1 MNFLS
6 IEFYGMLFICLVMYY
21 LIPVKRRWLVLLTG
35 SLGFY
40 CLISYKALI
49 VFMVICL
56 FSFILGIVIEKKKNN
71 ALLFLTIILL
81 ILPMICFRLASGIW
95 PERKLPV
102 IVGLSYFT
110 LQIIAYTVDVY
121 KGKIEAEKN
130 LSKYILFVSF
140 FPQIIQ
146 GPIPRYEQ
154 LQPQLIEGHKF
165 EEEKFIKGFM
175 LIQWGFFLKLMLAD
189 KAAVIVNTIFGN
201 YEIYEGMYIVLGGV
215 LYSVQ
220 IYADFLAYTT
230 IAQGIAALF
239 GINLVNNF
247 AHPYFSCSIKQF
259 WERWHI
265 SLSRWLKDY
274 IYIPLG
280 GNRKRKNINIV
291 LTFLVSGLWHGFNLK
306 YIAWGMIHAGYQII
320 GEKIYGLV
328 HMEKESRI
336 KRIVKQT
343 GTFMWVTIAWI
354 IFRADTLKQ
363 ALKMLYSSVSSFNPQ
378 ILWNGSI
385 LELGLDWQEM
395 LILIGSILILI
406 KCSMMQEKYCIRD
419 KIIKQLFV
427 VRLAIY
433 IAVISVIWVFGTYGY
448 EFEAADFIYGG
459 F

>member
-1 MNFLS
+1 MCS
-6 IEFYGMLFICLVMYY
+6 
-21 LIPVKRRWLVLLTG
+21 
-35 SLGFY
+35 
-40 CLISYKALI
+40 
-49 VFMVICL
+49 
-56 FSFILGIVIEKKKNN
+56 
-71 ALLFLTIILL
+71 
-81 ILPMICFRLASGIW
+81 
-95 PERKLPV
+95 
-102 IVGLSYFT
+102 
-110 LQIIAYTVDVY
+110 
-121 KGKIEAEKN
+121 
-130 LSKYILFVSF
+130 
-140 FPQIIQ
+140 
-146 GPIPRYEQ
+146 
-154 LQPQLIEGHKF
+154 
-165 EEEKFIKGFM
+165 
-175 LIQWGFFLKLMLAD
+175 
-189 KAAVIVNTIFGN
+189 
-201 YEIYEGMYIVLGGV
+201 GGV

-406 KCSMMQEKYCIRD
+406 KCNMMQEKYCIRD